1 MALHGRQLQN
11 VDKLKKIIYEE
22 AESYTI
28 RSEKVMGRRIPAS
41 YHALDSH
48 LLQIQKDVIRNK
60 RSPIMHAPELR
71 EMISNLNLSDIS
83 SDEEVKAATLFLH
96 EVGSLLHYDDRKNN
110 LDGLYFVDPCW
121 LCDMMSTVVT
131 IEERNPFIKN
141 GILTQA
147 ELSLL
152 YRSQP
157 FQSEFL
163 DQYLVL
169 LDRFEI
175 ALSLDQVKHRLLIPS
190 MLPDVRPLGTDRPSD
205 QVCYERQIIFP
216 IPTPPGFWS
225 RLLARVMH
233 ALQCLRDLIEA
244 SHGKVVNEVVE
255 SHPELSTSLPMRHT
269 RAGSGAKTQA
279 KNKVAS
285 NLCGKLV
292 HVDSL
297 PEDAVQS
304 LKQTEPKDDRATAEH
319 GEQQWEKE
327 EAKLSTSL
335 PTGSASASLPV
346 IKAGDA
352 VFKYWRSGF
361 NYRDPFLQFLVE
373 DLEEAGVAEV
383 HGVHLVV
390 SPGCEGCKVY
400 GQLTDQVSN
409 LVEEWY
415 PGLLGQQTAEQGLD
429 QRIMCYQCLTE
440 GISDPH
446 VFSKENLVQYITASS
461 AHIPC
466 PKGHKVALVD
476 LVPDL
481 ILADIDKS
489 FLLEKEEVEFEIDD
503 SQWLGQGRFG
513 TVFHGR
519 CKKQSVAVK
528 TFELRT
534 PLGAFN
540 QLRTEVQVL
549 QKGLH
554 PSLVCMVGVLIF
566 PQPCLVMEEAPLG
579 SLDGP
584 LIKHAKPISR
594 VALFKLAS
602 QIASA
607 LKFLHCLSF
616 IYRDLKA
623 THVLLW
629 SLDMDH
635 IVNCKLSGFRKTT
648 QAAPTGVK
656 GTRGTPGFTAPEVA
670 YVGDN
675 RKHATYD
682 FKADIFS
689 YAMVLYQMIIRRNPY
704 YDVKAIN
711 ITSSIEQGKR
721 PRIVDFPIACTGFHF
736 LTGLMKR
743 CWKHSPTH
751 RPTTDEILEQ
761 LAKPSVKLTMGVHP
775 IASEYSLYTACCYV
789 STPSLQHGAA
799 PVPAVTESPDPP
811 NVELWLCCDSDK
823 GAEIT
828 VYQGDNMAILK
839 QNRIKDNQV
848 RCMAL
853 CGDNVWVA
861 SRAGLE
867 FGQLEI
873 YSAST
878 RQAVHRIR
886 MKNTAVSCITCS
898 DTHIYIGTMEG
909 YVFMYELTLT
919 TIRSTERPSR
929 RYVAEDCIDGLIIS
943 PTSLWVSHTRQV
955 LFCNTKSL
963 ETTSSKALPDDIPG
977 YVGHL
982 TLSNNKSLVWSVHL
996 GGCILC
1002 AWQTLQQTIKFT
1014 IDVGPALLKV
1024 HPDAQPNDCVIT
1036 AVCSA
1041 LDTVWCGMAT
1051 GHILVFSEEQDFLLH
1066 FRPYLQYIRFL
1077 LPIASIGP
1085 CLSEECMVV
1094 SGGKEYIKNEYLEE
1108 VSDDPHESDA
1118 VKRHKEDSTPESG
1131 TVIVWE
1137 ALRACHM
1144 HQVRILGRGDTWA
1157 SHDNVQRCEQEW
1169 EESRRGAQ
1177 SHSGVSATKEG
1188 RMEHSTRSEGNVP
1201 SDNLQPRKCA
1211 RSQSY
1216 DQDRISVILP
1226 DAKKLLVVCQKP
1238 VLLKKLQEGVCTQ
1251 AGISG
1256 SVSLFL
1262 KREGGT
1268 VELSNQDQL
1277 DWYLELKDRPHIY
1290 ANKDSLLWIGDT
1302 L

>member
-1 MALHGRQLQN
+1 MGLHGKLQN
-11 VDKLKKIIYEE
+11 LDNLKRIIYEE

-28 RSEKVMGRRIPAS
+28 KDEKVMGRQIPAS

-48 LLQIQKDVIRNK
+48 LVQIRKDVVQNK
-60 RSPIMHAPELR
+60 HSPIMHAPEFK

-83 SDEEVKAATLFLH
+83 SNEEVKTATLFLH
-96 EVGSLLHYDDRKNN
+96 EVGSLLHYDDRRNN
-110 LDGLYFVDPCW
+110 LDDLYFVDPRW

-131 IEERNPFIKN
+131 IEGRN

-152 YRSQP
+152 YRSKQFP
-157 FQSEFL
+157 SKFL
-163 DQYLVL
+163 EQCLVL

-175 ALSLDQVKHRLLIPS
+175 ALSLDQVKHRILIPS

-216 IPTPPGFWS
+216 ISTPPGFWS

-244 SHGKVVNEVVE
+244 FHRKVVNEVVA
-255 SHPELSTSLPMRHT
+255 SQSGALLPQRHT
-269 RAGSGAKTQA
+269 WAGSGAKTQA
-279 KNKVAS
+279 KNKVVS

-304 LKQTEPKDDRATAEH
+304 LKQTEPRDDRPTAEH
-319 GEQQWEKE
+319 AKQQWEE
-327 EAKLSTSL
+327 EAAQLSMSL

-346 IKAGDA
+346 MKAGDA

-361 NYRDPFLQFLVE
+361 NYRDLCLQFLVE

-383 HGVHLVV
+383 HGVHIVV
-390 SPGCEGCKVY
+390 TPGCEGCKVY
-400 GQLTDQVSN
+400 GQLIGLVSN

-415 PGLLGQQTAEQGLD
+415 PGLLCQQTAEQGLE
-429 QRIMCYQCLTE
+429 QRIMCYQCRTE
-440 GISDPH
+440 GISVPH
-446 VFSKENLVQYITASS
+446 VFSKESLVQYIKASS
-461 AHIPC
+461 AHVPC
-466 PKGHKVALVD
+466 PKGHEVALVD

-481 ILADIDKS
+481 VLADINKC
-489 FLLEKEEVEFEIDD
+489 FHLGKGEVVFKED
-503 SQWLGQGRFG
+503 SSSLISHGTFASVYRGQ
-513 TVFHGR
+513 

-528 TFELRT
+528 MFHAQIKND
-534 PLGAFN
+534 PLYALS

-566 PQPCLVMEEAPLG
+566 PQPCLVVEEAPLG
-579 SLDGP
+579 SLDG
-584 LIKHAKPISR
+584 LLMKHNANSISR
-594 VALFKLAS
+594 VVLFKLAS

-607 LKFLHCLSF
+607 LKFLHGLSF

-623 THVLLW
+623 ANVLLW
-629 SLDMDH
+629 SLDMDR
-635 IVNCKLSGFRKTT
+635 IVNCKLSGFGIST
-648 QAAPTGVK
+648 QAAPIGVK
-656 GTRGTPGFTAPEVA
+656 GTRGTPGFTAPEVVCMEA
-670 YVGDN
+670 N
-675 RKHATYD
+675 HSHATYD

-689 YAMVLYQMIIRRNPY
+689 YAMVLFQMITHC
-704 YDVKAIN
+704 KAIT
-711 ITSSIEQGKR
+711 ITSSIEHARR
-721 PRIVDFPIACTGFHF
+721 PCIVGFPVARSGFYF

-751 RPTTDEILEQ
+751 RPTTEEILEQ

-775 IASEYSLYTACCYV
+775 IASDYSLQTACCYV

-799 PVPAVTESPDPP
+799 PVPAVTDIPDPP

-828 VYQGDNMAILK
+828 VYHPESMTILK
-839 QNRIKDNQV
+839 QKVMKDNQV
-848 RCMAL
+848 QCMAV

-861 SRAGLE
+861 STAGSKCS
-867 FGQLEI
+867 QLDI
-873 YSAST
+873 FNAST
-878 RQAVHRIR
+878 RQAVHHIH
-886 MKNTAVSCITCS
+886 MKDNVVSCITCS

-919 TIRSTERPSR
+919 AIRSTDRPTWC
-929 RYVAEDCIDGLIIS
+929 YVVDDCIDSLIIS

-955 LFCNTKSL
+955 LFCNPKNL

-982 TLSNNKSLVWSVHL
+982 TLSNSKSLVWSAHWL
-996 GGCILC
+996 SGHILC
-1002 AWQTLQQTIKFT
+1002 AWETLQQTIKFT

-1024 HPDAQPNDCVIT
+1024 EPDTQPNDCIIT

-1041 LDTVWCGMAT
+1041 LDTVWCGMIT

-1066 FRPYLQYIRFL
+1066 FRPYQEYVRFL

-1118 VKRHKEDSTPESG
+1118 VKRHKEDSTLESG

-1144 HQVRILGRGDTWA
+1144 HQVRILGRTDTWA
-1157 SHDNVQRCEQEW
+1157 SHDNVRRCEQEW
-1169 EESRRGAQ
+1169 EESKSSWGQVVMQLLSEVSCSSKGAEAAD
-1177 SHSGVSATKEG
+1177 SSCNITSGGTEAVVQADQGNDFVSAIDNGIFSKDSCSSKDE
-1188 RMEHSTRSEGNVP
+1188 EAAHSLHNITSSSISEGVP
-1201 SDNLQPRKCA
+1201 ANLP
-1211 RSQSY
+1211 S
-1216 DQDRISVILP
+1216 
-1226 DAKKLLVVCQKP
+1226 
-1238 VLLKKLQEGVCTQ
+1238 T
-1251 AGISG
+1251 
-1256 SVSLFL
+1256 
-1262 KREGGT
+1262 
-1268 VELSNQDQL
+1268 
-1277 DWYLELKDRPHIY
+1277 WH
-1290 ANKDSLLWIGDT
+1290 
-1302 L
+1302 